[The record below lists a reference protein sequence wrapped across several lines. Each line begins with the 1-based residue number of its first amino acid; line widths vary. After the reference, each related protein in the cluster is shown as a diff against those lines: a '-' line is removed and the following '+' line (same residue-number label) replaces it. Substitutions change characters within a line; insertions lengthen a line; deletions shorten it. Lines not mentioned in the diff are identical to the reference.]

1 MRKTTMNR
9 TIKIAYYL
17 LEGNSY
23 SEAAEEFSVRKD
35 TVKCSINEYLPYIN
49 ADLYLKLKNKPLMA
63 LNRMK
68 NKGISLEEACSFF
81 NLSMERMNLFLKKL
95 SEKNPRLYIRYKGY
109 IYMNTKKP
117 V

>member
-1 MRKTTMNR
+1 MKKTTINR
-9 TIKIAYYL
+9 TLTIAYFM

-23 SEAAEEFSVRKD
+23 SEAAEEFSLKE
-35 TVKCSINEYLPYIN
+35 SIIKYAINDHLPYIN
-49 ADLYLKLKNKPLMA
+49 EQLYVQLKNKPLMA

-68 NKGISLEEACSFF
+68 NKGISLEEACLFF

-109 IYMNTKKP
+109 IYMNTNKP